1 MGELFSNQIP
11 TEPGWYWLSNGVDR
25 IVAQLFPSRRAGILL
40 VSQIDIGEAVSLT
53 TLADLGWKFGPLVP
67 SPEEIVQTLVQPLRR
82 VATDA
87 ERQVKLVHPNA
98 VCIRNSYLLKIVS
111 HPGGKPISKG
121 TFTEEQAWAD
131 AAQKLEGNCK
141 DAQ

>member
-1 MGELFSNQIP
+1 
-11 TEPGWYWLSNGVDR
+11 
-25 IVAQLFPSRRAGILL
+25 
-40 VSQIDIGEAVSLT
+40 
-53 TLADLGWKFGPLVP
+53 
-67 SPEEIVQTLVQPLRR
+67 
-82 VATDA
+82 
-87 ERQVKLVHPNA
+87 
-98 VCIRNSYLLKIVS
+98 LKIVS